1 MGITW
6 IGEGGK
12 FSAKDGTE
20 DRRKKMPD
28 RFIFSRNQKTGRI
41 KNRGMARGFF
51 LAYLI
56 VLLLLWFKESD
67 IAGTRDIIAY
77 SREGGFWNI
86 NLKPFYT
93 IRKVALSDDPWIVW
107 RNLVANVAV
116 FIPIG
121 ILYPLAL
128 NRKYHFFVY
137 FLHFLLFDFAIEG
150 IQFAAMVGFFDVDD
164 ILLNSVGFM
173 CGFVIL
179 MLCLRVQKAYR
190 KMEKMVH

>member
-1 MGITW
+1 
-6 IGEGGK
+6 
-12 FSAKDGTE
+12 
-20 DRRKKMPD
+20 MPD